1 MARVEA
7 SFERAVDGLNQ
18 VAAHM
23 DIPGLRRSVAEIEK
37 RVRRKPGYLGLFV
50 VAVIAALIGAAAA
63 VAAMKFGIP
72 GVLPR

>member
-7 SFERAVDGLNQ
+7 SFERALDGLNQ

-23 DIPGLRRSVAEIEK
+23 DFPGLRRSVEEIEK
-37 RVRRKPGYLGLFV
+37 RVKRKPGYFGLFV
-50 VAVIAALIGAAAA
+50 VALLASLIGAAAA